1 MYNFDKSFIMD
12 IPKEFLSKEFVSQFK
27 NADDVDGFLRDLH
40 SRLYEQMFEG
50 ELDAHLGY
58 EKHSASGNNSG
69 PVTVNIPRRFRLN
82 TVSL

>member
-40 SRLYEQMFEG
+40 SRLDEQMLRG
-50 ELDAHLGY
+50 
-58 EKHSASGNNSG
+58 
-69 PVTVNIPRRFRLN
+69 
-82 TVSL
+82 

>member
-12 IPKEFLSKEFVSQFK
+12 IPKELLSKEFVSQFK

-40 SRLYEQMFEG
+40 SRLYEQMLEG

-58 EKHSASGNNSG
+58 DKHSAVIIVVI